1 MMLHY
6 RFRTRARKYGGREN
20 MNDMRNSTQIKGD
33 ADWQPCLTKAAM
45 LIMDIYNYEDKE
57 LTDDLQAEK
66 ARLWDYWERGWHE
79 DLESGMFCRM
89 YYPKITG
96 NLTPLDVCP
105 PVLVFR
111 GSEMHA
117 ADIEELAVHIELDC
131 TISASGL
138 PGIFM
143 DTTHFSPTIPV
154 LAPSENISPSAS
166 RADLRKAGLLEQPLI
181 KQASGSEVIRFSSLG
196 IGMGS
201 ITIDWVGSASLFY
214 GRKGDWPTNIAQG
227 IGEEV
232 PPQYIEAI
240 EIAATAASEAMINWN
255 GRLLIVGHSLGGG
268 LAACAALAA
277 KKAEPDLALKC
288 NTYNAAGLHDKT
300 AERAGLS
307 RSEAASAGVAAYC
320 VKSDI
325 LTSIQTPGLVPLFS
339 DILRWA
345 EVELPSSVPTSAPTF
360 GYSPGGEPG
369 MMFTHFERAKKWH
382 SLPFLFP
389 LRTQNL
395 VDGDL
400 KTIEKVFMAA
410 SNAQDFSRFV
420 SNILSMLFLEL
431 GDDNGAIRS
440 WHMYDFYKAQNMLA
454 TQFKL
459 SGKEMLAGI
468 NQPPRLKNFPEVNF
482 GDSAYM
488 RNQVHP
494 FINGLLRDCT
504 ELGQIM
510 QASVDYHMWDAC
522 AYTFLL
528 VPPKGTFRY
537 KEP

>member
-1 MMLHY
+1 M
-6 RFRTRARKYGGREN
+6 T
-20 MNDMRNSTQIKGD
+20 NSTLVKGD

-45 LIMDIYNYEDKE
+45 LVMDIYNYDDKE

-96 NLTPLDVCP
+96 DLTPLDVCP

-117 ADIEELAVHIELDC
+117 ADIEELAVHVELDC
-131 TISASGL
+131 TISAGGV
-138 PGIFM
+138 PGMFM
-143 DTTHFSPTIPV
+143 DTTQFSPTIPV
-154 LAPSENISPSAS
+154 LSPSEQITPSAT
-166 RADLRKAGLLEQPLI
+166 RDDLRSAGLVEQPLI
-181 KQASGSEVIRFSSLG
+181 KQSSGQEVIRFSSLG
-196 IGMGS
+196 IGMGN
-201 ITIDWVGSASLFY
+201 ITIDWTGSASLFY
-214 GRKGDWPTNIAQG
+214 GQRGDWPTNIAQG
-227 IGEEV
+227 LGEHI

-240 EIAATAASEAMINWN
+240 KAAQRAASIAMEKWN
-255 GRLLIVGHSLGGG
+255 GRLMIIGHSLGGG

-277 KKAEPDLALKC
+277 RKTEPELALRC
-288 NTYNAAGLHDKT
+288 NTYNAAGLHQET
-300 AERAGLS
+300 AKKAKSTL
-307 RSEAASAGVAAYC
+307 SEAASAGITAYC

-345 EVELPSSVPTSAPTF
+345 RVALPPSVPSSTPTY
-360 GYSPGGEPG
+360 GVSPGGEPG
-369 MMFTHFERAKKWH
+369 MMSTHFKRAEKWH
-382 SLPFLFP
+382 KLPFLFP
-389 LRTQNL
+389 LRSQNL
-395 VDGDL
+395 VEGDL
-400 KTIEKVFMAA
+400 GVIKKIFTAA
-410 SNAQDFSRFV
+410 SNAHDFSRFV
-420 SNILSMLFLEL
+420 SNILDMLFREL

-440 WHMYDFYKAQNMLA
+440 WHMYDFYKAQGMLA
-454 TQFKL
+454 TQFAI
-459 SGKEMLAGI
+459 SGREMLAGI
-468 NQPPRLKNFPEVNF
+468 NQPPPLKIFPEVNF

-488 RNQVHP
+488 SDQVHP

-504 ELGQIM
+504 EFGQIM

-528 VPPKGTFRY
+528 KPPKGMFRWRS
-537 KEP
+537 P